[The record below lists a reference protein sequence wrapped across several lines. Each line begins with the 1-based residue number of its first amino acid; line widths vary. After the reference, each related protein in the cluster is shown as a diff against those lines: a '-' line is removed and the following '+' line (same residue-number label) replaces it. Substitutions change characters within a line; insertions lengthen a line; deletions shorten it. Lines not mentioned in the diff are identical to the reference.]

1 MLHWRHLMKHLL
13 IVIAL
18 ALTSSFA
25 WGCHARAA
33 TPNTQPETPGCA
45 AALAP
50 GRIEND
56 SDRAIVR
63 AQDEARR
70 DASARAALERLGDLY
85 IARARTRNDPGDY
98 KLAEVA
104 AECLGAKYP
113 EDATALLLK
122 GHVLH
127 QLHRFREAEQIA
139 RSLVARRTFVL
150 DFGLLGDALMEQGHL
165 DEAANAYQ
173 RMIDL
178 KPFYQSYTRAAH
190 LRWLKGDLDGAIE
203 LMRLAIASAG
213 ARDPEA
219 SAWAWTRLATYEL
232 QAARFDEA
240 ATAAERA
247 LTYQAD
253 YAAALLAQ
261 GRILLATNRPGDAL
275 KVLRRAAS
283 LNAAPEYQWI
293 LADALRLE
301 GLGAEADVIERELM
315 TRGSTADPRTF
326 ALFLA
331 TRRIEPGKA
340 LSLTEDELRARADVF
355 TLDAHAWALAAN
367 GRIDDAAGE
376 MTRALREGTRDAR
389 LFLHAAVI
397 NRAAGRHRDAARWFA
412 RAVRL
417 KSQLFPSESIELTK
431 HLAPTH

>member
-1 MLHWRHLMKHLL
+1 MKLL
-13 IVIAL
+13 LTSIVL
-18 ALTSSFA
+18 ALSAGFT
-25 WGCHARAA
+25 WGCHARAVSRVA
-33 TPNTQPETPGCA
+33 QPDIPSCT

-50 GRIEND
+50 GQVADDGDQE
-56 SDRAIVR
+56 IVR
-63 AQDEARR
+63 AQSEARHG
-70 DASARAALERLGDLY
+70 AAARTALERLGFLY
-85 IARARTRNDPGDY
+85 IARARARNDAGDY
-98 KLAEVA
+98 KLAETA
-104 AECLGAKYP
+104 AECLGTRYP

-139 RSLVARRTFVL
+139 RALVAKRTFVL
-150 DFGLLGDALMEQGHL
+150 DFGLLGDVLMEQGRL

-203 LMRLAIASAG
+203 LMRLAIASAS

-232 QAARFDEA
+232 QAGRVDEA

-247 LTYQAD
+247 LIYQPD

-261 GRILLATNRPGDAL
+261 GRILLATDRPRDAVN
-275 KVLRRAAS
+275 VLRRAAA
-283 LNAAPEYQWI
+283 LNPTPEYEWI
-293 LADALRLE
+293 LADALRLQ
-301 GLGAEADVIERELM
+301 GLGTDADVVERQLM
-315 TRGSTADPRTF
+315 TRGSTVDPRTF

-331 TRRIEPGKA
+331 TRRIEPGRALA
-340 LSLTEDELRARADVF
+340 LSDEELRARGDIF

-367 GRIDDAAGE
+367 GRIDEAAGE
-376 MTRALREGTRDAR
+376 MNRALREGTEDAR

-397 NRAAGRHRDAARWFA
+397 NRAAGRHRDAERWFKKA
-412 RAVRL
+412 DRL
-417 KSQLFPSESIELTK
+417 RSLLLPSESIELRK
-431 HLAPTH
+431 HRTTTD